1 MSNDKVA
8 ATFGQKHPRTEFHA
22 DCACDRARTLNSFG
36 AKRHLCLEDVCV
48 CMGGPGWSV
57 PAETTG
63 EHVWGKIAEDDPYA
77 AFKEAA
83 WQPYRIEYADSS
95 EVTYS
100 VVPNEDLGPK
110 GARVYDWTPTKGEL
124 ALALGIVVFIIVIFC
139 FIVLAY

>member
-63 EHVWGKIAEDDPYA
+63 EHVWGKIAEDDPYKVASDA
-77 AFKEAA
+77 AFRAA
-83 WQPYRIEYADSS
+83 YDGSQPLFGP
-95 EVTYS
+95 EVW
-100 VVPNEDLGPK
+100 DQ
-110 GARVYDWTPTKGEL
+110 ARTSRGWSPTKGEL
-124 ALALGIVVFIIVIFC
+124 ALAMGIVVFIVAIFC